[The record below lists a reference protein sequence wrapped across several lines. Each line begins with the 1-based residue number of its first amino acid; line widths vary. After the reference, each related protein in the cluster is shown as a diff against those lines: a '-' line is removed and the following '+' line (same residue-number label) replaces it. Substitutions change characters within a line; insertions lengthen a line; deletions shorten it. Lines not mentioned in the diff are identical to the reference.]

1 MAKKKYNNKD
11 KARKFRAM
19 RPAVG
24 ENYMYDFSQPS
35 NSHSTHLGT
44 TYEADGKFYVAPSIT
59 NNKAPYASSV
69 YHPQS
74 FREAMNAGEGIPF
87 DTQAEAS
94 KFAEGSWKLPK
105 YPRPSFEHGGE
116 THDPPAYDPY
126 AELSSV
132 SDNTQVNN
140 NAVFNSFF
148 QTPEGMNWNPATQRL
163 QENWDGTP
171 QGGEV
176 TPHNIIPELMF
187 PFGKTVGLGLKG
199 IRTYNAAKFTG
210 TPGSM
215 YRGIGTEGLKDL
227 QKSRVLRPKQNISPI
242 KVGAFD
248 VAKDF
253 NKIQKGVYASPSV
266 ETAKRYG
273 QGVVA
278 EIPEGAAKFMQRYK
292 GTNWSQKTQDLLP
305 VDNINVFKQN
315 FFGKYKPVEFKHGGQ
330 VRRYTDGG
338 LYNFST
344 IEPTTNIGN
353 WAEDNGTNFAPQS
366 PAPVSRRGGDL
377 SKSEEHVTEM
387 QGWYGDYINS
397 PTYRERLERSGD
409 YGSPEDMDEV
419 TRLRYEALQNVTV
432 GNDTNASHMNTK
444 TSGMQLKPGDEER
457 EGIIAHEVGHT
468 VGGIYDDS
476 THEKPFSERSDHD
489 KKSLSVNDIKS
500 IEDRNTVYQN
510 APYISVGDENITG
523 LNFIGG
529 ADTQY
534 TSGDDIVTDRG
545 THDTNRGSV
554 RRGTPSIEANQLSP
568 THYLGQEVPF
578 ATNTDVSRDPQ
589 DYDSTEEYVRANYSF
604 PEGYEESSKEAEI
617 TRLVEAIDGNTSR
630 DARILKAEKN
640 YSASKKDVRNATDRE
655 DLSEDLAIQFQV
667 ENDLEYAQN
676 YVVGSKSLKKK
687 YRGMSLDEIP
697 DGVDPDVDAYRK
709 SLAVQNALHAAKKAR
724 NDERDS
730 PIGDTRPRP
739 YTPEGGNEAVIK
751 RGGLHEIGASENY
764 SDIVGMRKLLYDKYG
779 KTPEEEV
786 TLEEYNT
793 LLKEYKKP
801 TKGTNVSV
809 PGRYSE
815 QHTPEDAVWLL
826 NNIAMEPT
834 QDEGVTSAKYGGN
847 MKKYKK
853 GGPGSKMLPEVT
865 VTPQMEAL
873 RNQGFDI
880 SDFPMVGFSKP
891 EPYTGIAPDPSG
903 MSIKQL
909 LKLAKSFP
917 AMMKYANKNYGS
929 LAQIGDKVQDA
940 YLNAKRIVDLGL
952 SGYGKEKAALKEV
965 DDLKDLM
972 NQLDKAGDI
981 IGPNRYKL
989 MPDSKALKQ
998 GLDPDDPINLMRETL
1013 DEASFN
1019 KTLYEDALKL
1029 SKNPELKQYQIKELK
1044 KIADNS
1050 KVKLNNSNK
1059 ELDNFLTGKY
1069 KSYEP
1074 LDDILLKAYTNPSA
1088 KGLQEFLP
1096 SNRNLQLN
1104 PLKQPRFQSQNKDLE
1119 NLHNSFYG
1127 ERITP
1132 GQSVIL
1138 DQYVNPFKMNRY
1150 GGKNMKQYKKGGRPG
1165 LWDNIHAKRR
1175 RGEKMRK
1182 PGSEGAPTNAAFKN
1196 SQATYG
1202 GMLPEYG
1209 LGGFLKGA
1217 LAGVVGK
1224 VPVVGGMLKEAIN
1237 VDPNDKSSKI
1247 GGMIGGAGAMLFNPM
1262 GAAGA
1267 ALDAVE
1273 GDEENSEIEEVA
1285 QDGGQFM
1292 PKVDYEAE
1300 DGEVIVGDVKVNRAY
1315 NGGTIKSYKGGG
1327 MHLLSG
1333 PKHSEGGIGIMQF
1346 GGDSSY
1352 VFSNSMDL
1360 KVPKEFGKFNTFA
1373 DAAKSRS
1380 KSLEDIAEMRMGGES
1395 YDKRTADLMEPLAMV
1410 EFENLFNAQ
1419 EDFKEQNNIGNP
1431 TRTAEFGASMSPDPN
1446 YPPLD
1451 GEDSGDGNDDGT
1463 GNNKSKLPWE
1473 LYAANALPGLFN
1485 IGKGLFGTSPT
1496 MELEREEKQEYRDF
1510 TPLIDSYLDNQ
1521 RRNLRFSKIGLEG
1534 SGASGSQIRMGYQNM
1549 YSGSQANTGQFFKDL
1564 NNQIEGSRL
1573 ATDTS
1578 NQGVMA
1584 RNQQRTLMEDQF
1596 AAENYAGNSFSK
1608 GLGQLINTGTNLYMD
1623 NLKSQNIGTQM
1634 YDMFGNFIGGKNKG
1648 R

>member
-87 DTQAEAS
+87 DTQEEAS

-105 YPRPSFEHGGE
+105 YPRPNYKYGGP
-116 THDPPAYDPY
+116 TDPPTGLAATYDLQPAMDY
-126 AELSSV
+126 NINRL
-132 SDNTQVNN
+132 NN
-140 NAVFNSFF
+140 PFF
-148 QTPEGMNWNPATQRL
+148 QNRLRKEYSNAHGIDLTDQQMSDLVSGGIDMINTGGNTATYTEEGMANTSSRAAGFMRGDYSFHPFL
-163 QENWDGTP
+163 GK
-171 QGGEV
+171 
-176 TPHNIIPELMF
+176 IPS
-187 PFGKTVGLGLKG
+187 PVLGQ
-199 IRTYNAAKFTG
+199 I
-210 TPGSM
+210 S
-215 YRGIGTEGLKDL
+215 
-227 QKSRVLRPKQNISPI
+227 LRPGLDEDATKS
-242 KVGAFD
+242 
-248 VAKDF
+248 VAK
-253 NKIQKGVYASPSV
+253 
-266 ETAKRYG
+266 
-273 QGVVA
+273 
-278 EIPEGAAKFMQRYK
+278 
-292 GTNWSQKTQDLLP
+292 
-305 VDNINVFKQN
+305 
-315 FFGKYKPVEFKHGGQ
+315 
-330 VRRYTDGG
+330 
-338 LYNFST
+338 
-344 IEPTTNIGN
+344 
-353 WAEDNGTNFAPQS
+353 
-366 PAPVSRRGGDL
+366 
-377 SKSEEHVTEM
+377 
-387 QGWYGDYINS
+387 
-397 PTYRERLERSGD
+397 
-409 YGSPEDMDEV
+409 
-419 TRLRYEALQNVTV
+419 
-432 GNDTNASHMNTK
+432 
-444 TSGMQLKPGDEER
+444 
-457 EGIIAHEVGHT
+457 HEVGHRYNAALGT
-468 VGGIYDDS
+468 PFSSS
-476 THEKPFSERSDHD
+476 THSPLIDQSIAYNQSFFNKPYTQGAYRIENTEEGEIGSNRSRYYRSPHE
-489 KKSLSVNDIKS
+489 IKS
-500 IEDRNTVYQN
+500 YKLQLEDEMQN
-510 APYISVGDENITG
+510 QEVWNPMKSEFDQSNLRSLLGNEKVLSGSTTNVMTQGLGLNSLAEAYKDVDPYGFNANPFRSGAPAVSFEGNKFRDAQVPLLDSKGIPLNSGVTSSRGDIARKSVGSNVRDTHTILGGSKANPLTPGNAYEKNPDE
-523 LNFIGG
+523 
-529 ADTQY
+529 
-534 TSGDDIVTDRG
+534 
-545 THDTNRGSV
+545 
-554 RRGTPSIEANQLSP
+554 
-568 THYLGQEVPF
+568 YL
-578 ATNTDVSRDPQ
+578 
-589 DYDSTEEYVRANYSF
+589 Y
-604 PEGYEESSKEAEI
+604 EGYSNLES
-617 TRLVEAIDGNTSR
+617 NP
-630 DARILKAEKN
+630 
-640 YSASKKDVRNATDRE
+640 YS
-655 DLSEDLAIQFQV
+655 
-667 ENDLEYAQN
+667 
-676 YVVGSKSLKKK
+676 SKSLGDFSVRDQKK
-687 YRGMSLDEIP
+687 YRGYASDIVKGSNKNFRNLFNKGMSYKDMKDEYFANAGNVVGLTQSINRLTGIESGNAYWNNEIKNNPEVQAAYERMSGINAETLDKYNVNYRQSNGKVGRVNPMANVSDQLSKRKYKKAVKQNARNIADFIKTGYKEQTGSSYKKDEKILMDAYNNVMKGYQQSSYRDMPALEGEIK
-697 DGVDPDVDAYRK
+697 DSYNKRKEFQGENWMDFVPDVDGVPAK
-709 SLAVQNALHAAKKAR
+709 DIGKNA
-724 NDERDS
+724 
-730 PIGDTRPRP
+730 IQFM
-739 YTPEGGNEAVIK
+739 NEV
-751 RGGLHEIGASENY
+751 
-764 SDIVGMRKLLYDKYG
+764 
-779 KTPEEEV
+779 
-786 TLEEYNT
+786 
-793 LLKEYKKP
+793 
-801 TKGTNVSV
+801 
-809 PGRYSE
+809 
-815 QHTPEDAVWLL
+815 
-826 NNIAMEPT
+826 AMED
-834 QDEGVTSAKYGGN
+834 QSYNMAKYGGD

-1182 PGSEGAPTNAAFKN
+1182 PGSEGAPTNEAFKN

-1217 LAGVVGK
+1217 LSGVAGS
-1224 VPVVGGMLKEAIN
+1224 VPIVGGMMQNAIG
-1237 VDPNDKSSKI
+1237 VDPNDQSAQAGQMFGGI
-1247 GGMIGGAGAMLFNPM
+1247 GSMLFNPM
-1262 GAAGA
+1262 GGAGKA
-1267 ALDAVE
+1267 MNAFAE
-1273 GDEENSEIEEVA
+1273 
-1285 QDGGQFM
+1285 DGGEFM
-1292 PKVDYEAE
+1292 PEVDYEAE

-1315 NGGTIKSYKGGG
+1315 NGGTMKSYKGGG

-1395 YDKRTADLMEPLAMV
+1395 YDRKTADLMEPLAMV

-1431 TRTAEFGASMSPDPN
+1431 TRTAQFGEEFEPNPALMGDAPSLGGSLFPAGYGESQGLNATYGNGMNLSGVSSPK
-1446 YPPLD
+1446 LK
-1451 GEDSGDGNDDGT
+1451 ED
-1463 GNNKSKLPWE
+1463 KSKLPWQ
-1473 LYAANALPGLFN
+1473 LYAANALPGAVN
-1485 IGKGLFGTSPT
+1485 MAKGLFGTAPT
-1496 MELEREEKQEYRDF
+1496 LELEREEKQDYRNF
-1510 TPLIDSYLDNQ
+1510 QPLMDTYLRGQ
-1521 RRNLRFSKIGLEG
+1521 GRGLALGRAGLEG
-1534 SGASGSQIRMGYQNM
+1534 SGATGSQLRAGYQAMN
-1549 YSGSQANTGQFFKDL
+1549 SGAQSQMGQFMNQL
-1564 NNQIEGSRL
+1564 SPQIEESRR
-1573 ATDTS
+1573 ATDTF
-1578 NQGVMA
+1578 NQGIMA
-1584 RNQQRTLMEDQF
+1584 RNDQKTVMEDEF
-1596 AAENYAGNSFSK
+1596 AMQNDPANSFST
-1608 GLGQLINTGTNLYMD
+1608 GLGQIINAGTNLYMD
-1623 NLKSQNIGTQM
+1623 NLKSKNIGTQM
-1634 YDMFGNFIGGKNKG
+1634 YGMFGDFLGGRNKG
-1648 R
+1648 QRS